1 LKFKQIKLIFYQ
13 KIKNIHLHDELFSL
27 ENNFVTPTMK
37 LKRVELRIYF
47 KEIINGLYDEIE
59 KKKSKL

>member
-1 LKFKQIKLIFYQ
+1 
-13 KIKNIHLHDELFSL
+13 
-27 ENNFVTPTMK
+27 MK